1 MLSRV
6 LRADFKYVYQLAL
19 LKSELE
25 EIFARAP
32 PIQNTDAGAASTP
45 ADDEKRKPIEGD
57 CSVCYSE
64 FEPAKEKIVWCR
76 AACGQNFHQ
85 KCFDTWAATKR
96 TSGRSQVTC
105 PMCRS
110 VWQGDDGG
118 GLALTISTEMD
129 RVIVT
134 ATSILR
140 ASWVSAPS
148 EACSRCS
155 VYRET
160 WINSL

>member
-118 GLALTISTEMD
+118 GLGSHNINRNGPRNRDGYVNIAGQLGISPIRGMFSLFRLPRDMD
-129 RVIVT
+129 
-134 ATSILR
+134 
-140 ASWVSAPS
+140 
-148 EACSRCS
+148 
-155 VYRET
+155 
-160 WINSL
+160 